1 MKCDGV
7 LGSERRGNSAEELLR
22 VLLPI
27 SDEPAS
33 LFIRISRIAQT
44 DTTKHISG
52 MTAKL
57 HSSFI
62 CIGPESTKRVIV
74 HGDFLREHQ
83 GCRDGRRYG
92 SYGHS
97 AVEATALAKAWQFDD
112 SLETTARSE
121 HVHNVVI
128 GGEGL
133 HRILW
138 ASRDATKAGREVP
151 QEVLLATYHDV

>member
-57 HSSFI
+57 RWSFI

-97 AVEATALAKAWQFDD
+97 AVEAKAWQFDD

-138 ASRDATKAGREVP
+138 ASCDANQAGREVP
-151 QEVLLATYHDV
+151 QEVLLATYRDV